1 MSTPQPP
8 GAYALHLTG
17 TPAASDYV
25 TFGAAPGLNAASF
38 TVETWFK
45 RDATGV
51 ATSTGT
57 GGLSAAIPLVT
68 KGRADADGS
77 NLDLD
82 YFLGINNATNV
93 LAGDIEEGVGGV
105 TLGRASARAVCRRRA
120 SYLQRTL
127 IVGAGDVGQTIA
139 RKLRRHR
146 EYGIDLLGFGGRLG
160 NRLRRGFLGKRPTR
174 RGVRLGDHHVL
185 RRHAFRLGARLRLHR
200 RHGRGV
206 RLRERRR
213 IGCVDAQHLDRLR
226 RCSDGR
232 RG

>member
-1 MSTPQPP
+1 M
-8 GAYALHLTG
+8 
-17 TPAASDYV
+17 

-105 TLGRASARAVCRRRA
+105 TLGLNHPILGTTAIANNVWYHAALTYEIGRA
-120 SYLQRTL
+120 
-127 IVGAGDVGQTIA
+127 
-139 RKLRRHR
+139 
-146 EYGIDLLGFGGRLG
+146 
-160 NRLRRGFLGKRPTR
+160 
-174 RGVRLGDHHVL
+174 HV
-185 RRHAFRLGARLRLHR
+185 
-200 RHGRGV
+200 
-206 RLRERRR
+206 
-213 IGCVDAQHLDRLR
+213 
-226 RCSDGR
+226 
-232 RG
+232 